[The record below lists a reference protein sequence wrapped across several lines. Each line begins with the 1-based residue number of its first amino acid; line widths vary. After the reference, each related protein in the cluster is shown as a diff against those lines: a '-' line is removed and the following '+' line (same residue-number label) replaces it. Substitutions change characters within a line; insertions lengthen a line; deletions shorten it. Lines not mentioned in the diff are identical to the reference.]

1 MSVNF
6 SANQYEQAFDPK
18 ILQNW
23 EEPKGKGKYPS
34 AREGASVIHAN
45 NRGHL
50 LPNVPRRRESPWGTF
65 VGTWDMPTQIPGNR
79 QLNPTARC
87 EDVQV
92 KLQVKKEDAAE
103 VLSGGLKKCKV
114 PSPLPVKM
122 DQAAQPDT
130 TTHPPLPGSPFQA
143 TATRTLAAPNFP
155 MMHDLSWPK
164 QGGGDPDQPVGNA
177 ASPKPPTPMPLG
189 GEHVQAQARQVVSPV
204 NPEQVAVR
212 GAVATPVE
220 PVTGQMRTPEVN
232 VNWPMARSAEPEVL

>member
-6 SANQYEQAFDPK
+6 SANQYEQAFEPER
-18 ILQNW
+18 IQNW
-23 EEPKGKGKYPS
+23 EVPKGKGKYPLP
-34 AREGASVIHAN
+34 REGSSVIHAN

-50 LPNVPRRRESPWGTF
+50 LPNVPRRRESPWGTY

-79 QLNPTARC
+79 QVNPTARC
-87 EDVQV
+87 EDMQL

-103 VLSGGLKKCKV
+103 VLSGGLKKSKV
-114 PSPLPVKM
+114 PSPLPVKV
-122 DQAAQPDT
+122 DEEAKPINN
-130 TTHPPLPGSPFQA
+130 PPMQPGSPFYA
-143 TATRTLAAPNFP
+143 TATHTLQAPTLP

-164 QGGGDPDQPVGNA
+164 HRGDADQPVGNA

-189 GEHVQAQARQVVSPV
+189 GENVQAHARNIVSPV

-212 GAVATPVE
+212 GAVATPIE
-220 PVTGQMRTPEVN
+220 PVTGQLRTLEAN